1 MVVRTPENLCVIC
14 GNTIP
19 EGKQYCPICGSSEGD
34 CFEKAMSRP
43 IPAQPDFKV
52 NDAAEQAFRQG
63 YEAGTRDSDRVREL
77 LGKAMKLVRK
87 SCSCCDVK
95 MLSDKCKGRANP
107 ETCFRWKY
115 YEEAEQLINKAA
127 EKR

>member
-63 YEAGTRDSDRVREL
+63 YTKGFNACMKTACSIKQDKERLKREN
-77 LGKAMKLVRK
+77 AMLRSQIMKR
-87 SCSCCDVK
+87 
-95 MLSDKCKGRANP
+95 
-107 ETCFRWKY
+107 FRTDDEDGC
-115 YEEAEQLINKAA
+115 YE
-127 EKR
+127 

>member
-1 MVVRTPENLCVIC
+1 MDNNCVCC
-14 GNTIP
+14 GQVIP
-19 EGKQYCPICGSSEGD
+19 EGAQVCRFCENEGAH
-34 CFEKAMSRP
+34 FA
-43 IPAQPDFKV
+43 KV
-52 NDAAEQAFRQG
+52 MEDKHRNDTAEEFTVDDRLEQAFRQG

-77 LGKAMKLVRK
+77 LGKAMRLVRK